1 MRPQGSD
8 IYFENR
14 GANHCYRRTKP
25 ACEDQKRG
33 NMKKTALVM
42 ALLLAVSATAFAQ
55 QEIDKLLAFA
65 QIAAGPGLNSVL
77 NITNRGTTTYTG
89 SLNFFAM
96 SGNTP
101 VSWDPMVN
109 GNTVSGGQWPI
120 SLPAGNTQTLTI
132 TTQNLATGF
141 GTITPT
147 GSSATDL
154 TSFVEGNLTYY
165 FLTGQT
171 ATDSVGVEPSDE
183 TYLTTIPFDNFSNIA
198 LALANTNTATATVN
212 LTLNSAAS
220 TQLGTAVL
228 SLAPNAHVAQYL
240 TEIFPT
246 VQGSPAGRL
255 DLECDTS
262 IRGVALTQVGASQY
276 SSLPLQPS
284 VRTYSWTVNFG
295 GTAYAGLLSGRL
307 FGSLGDI
314 VTVTLTPTQ
323 ESPRYIAGTFG
334 TGSLTTVDYDAAD
347 NQIKLWTLTSYST
360 GASTINGTVQIW
372 TITPFNY
379 LGSGTISLTA
389 TN

>member
-1 MRPQGSD
+1 
-8 IYFENR
+8 
-14 GANHCYRRTKP
+14 
-25 ACEDQKRG
+25 
-33 NMKKTALVM
+33 MKKTALVM

-55 QEIDKLLAFA
+55 DEIDKALAFA
-65 QIAAGPGLNSVL
+65 QIAAGPVTGTELLNSVL

-89 SLNFFAM
+89 SLNFFTM

-101 VSWDPMVN
+101 VPWDPSVN

-132 TTQNLATGF
+132 TTQSLATGF

-171 ATDSVGVEPSDE
+171 ATDSVGVEPSIE
-183 TYLTTIPFDNFSNIA
+183 TYLTTIPFNNFSNIA
-198 LALANTNTATATVN
+198 LALANTNAETATVN
-212 LTLNSAAS
+212 LTLYSDSN
-220 TQLGTAVL
+220 QVLGNATL
-228 SLAPNAHVAQYL
+228 SLVQNAHVAQYL

-295 GTAYAGLLSGRL
+295 GQVYTGLLSGRL

-314 VTVTLTPTQ
+314 VTVQMTPTQ

-334 TGSLTTVDYDAAD
+334 TGSLTTVDYNLA
-347 NQIKLWTLTSYST
+347 NNEVQFWSLTSYST

-372 TITPFNY
+372 KISPFAY
-379 LGSGTISLTA
+379 LGSGTITLTA